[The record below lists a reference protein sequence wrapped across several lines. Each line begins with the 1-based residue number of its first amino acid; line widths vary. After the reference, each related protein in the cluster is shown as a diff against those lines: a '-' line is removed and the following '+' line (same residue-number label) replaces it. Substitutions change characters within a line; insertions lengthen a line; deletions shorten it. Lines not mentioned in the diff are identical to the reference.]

1 MMVVMYDMVMVMR
14 NTLTL
19 ALLLLQM
26 RVVSVDD
33 VRPWIL
39 FLRWRPVGFPVPF

>member
-1 MMVVMYDMVMVMR
+1 MVVVMYDMVMVMR

-19 ALLLLQM
+19 TLLLLQM

-39 FLRWRPVGFPVPF
+39 FLR